1 MSTKN
6 NNAIVT
12 TASAIANLLWQQVEA
27 TFNMATLIAKLHED
41 CGRDMDKAGEALG
54 LEWAKIGG
62 EVGVDRPVRLILESC
77 LNIDWSDVQARAFIR
92 AAGFVRPKDV
102 AAEKGDGMIA
112 KQRLAVLSSSV
123 YGGISTAEAKG
134 EKDKNKGKVN
144 PRLTTADI
152 VKAIESMTITAADA
166 EAIVRAVQAKLA

>member
-144 PRLTTADI
+144 PRLTAEQILDAMDQVTWT
-152 VKAIESMTITAADA
+152 KKQIEAA
-166 EAIVRAVQAKLA
+166 VLKFQAMLA